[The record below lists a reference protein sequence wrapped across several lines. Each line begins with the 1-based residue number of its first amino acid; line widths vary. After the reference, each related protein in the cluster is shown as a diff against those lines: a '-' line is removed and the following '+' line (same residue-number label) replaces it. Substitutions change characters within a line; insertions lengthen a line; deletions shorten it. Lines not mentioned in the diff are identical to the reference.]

1 MWCIVAGGNRPDA
14 PALDQP
20 VLRIRAL
27 VRWLTV
33 LCILTVL
40 TGAVALGAV
49 KTDDTGLARILFEA
63 YTGLLGVTVI
73 VALLRGY

>member
-1 MWCIVAGGNRPDA
+1 MWCILAGGKGRDRA
-14 PALDQP
+14 SRDQP

-33 LCILTVL
+33 LCILTVM
-40 TGAVALGAV
+40 TGAVALGMV
-49 KTDDTGLARILFEA
+49 RIDETGLARILFEA
-63 YTGLLGVTVI
+63 YAALLGGTVI